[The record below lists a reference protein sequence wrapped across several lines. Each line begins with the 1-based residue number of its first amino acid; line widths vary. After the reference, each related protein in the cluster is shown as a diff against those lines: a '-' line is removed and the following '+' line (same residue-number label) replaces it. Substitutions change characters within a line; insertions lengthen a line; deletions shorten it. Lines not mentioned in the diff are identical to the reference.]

1 MHNVIIYSSPL
12 CPYCAMAKLFFNEN
26 NIQYTDKN
34 VSGDTAAVGE
44 MIEKSGQLG
53 VPVIQI
59 DDNILIGFDKS
70 AVGKLLG
77 IQEN

>member
-1 MHNVIIYSSPL
+1 MHNVLIYSTPV
-12 CPYCAMAKLFFNEN
+12 CPYCAMAKLFFKEN

-34 VSGDTAAVGE
+34 VAGDPVATAE

-70 AVGKLLG
+70 TVSKLLG
-77 IQEN
+77 IEGN